1 MRQLSLWLA
10 ASFLLCALHTP
21 SEANELKFIE
31 PPGAYRYAAS
41 LPDEDPGFRLV
52 SKSYVEEMDPSP
64 T

>member
-52 SKSYVEEMDPSP
+52 S
-64 T
+64 